1 MKYTCEVEINLPRKR
16 VVELFQ
22 DPNHIKDWQE
32 GFISMEHVTG
42 EPGQAGAISNMHYKM
57 GKREIDMQE
66 TITKNALP
74 DEFVAHYHAKG
85 VHNIVENFFVDLGG
99 GKTRFVTHNIFNFKG
114 FMKIIAFFMPGAFK
128 KTSQKYLDAFKKFA
142 ESQG

>member
-16 VVELFQ
+16 VVELFE
-22 DPNHIKDWQE
+22 DPEKAKEWME
-32 GFISMEHVTG
+32 GLISMEHVSG
-42 EPGQAGAISNMHYKM
+42 DPGQPGSITNLHFKM
-57 GKREIDMQE
+57 GKREIEMQE
-66 TITKNALP
+66 TITKNTLP

-99 GKTRFVTHNIFNFKG
+99 GKTRWVTHDIFNVKG

-128 KTSQKYLDAFKKFA
+128 KQSQKYLDAFKAFA
-142 ESQG
+142 ETQG